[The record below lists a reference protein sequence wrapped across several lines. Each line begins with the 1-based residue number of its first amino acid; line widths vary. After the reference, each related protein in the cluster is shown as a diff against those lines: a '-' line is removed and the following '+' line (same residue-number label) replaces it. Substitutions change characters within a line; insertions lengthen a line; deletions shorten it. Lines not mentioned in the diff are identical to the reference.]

1 MKQAILFMTQYS
13 QKLAFVLLLG
23 FILVNS
29 HPVNAAGINADQA
42 LTPAVLSDDGSKPL
56 NPLPQADPAEARYST
71 VRVVTAYSSTVD
83 QCDDTP
89 FITANGTYVHDGIV
103 AANWLKFGTRVRIPD
118 VFGDKVFIV
127 ADRMNPR
134 FDNRLDI
141 WMAGRADAV
150 KFGLQH
156 LEVEVL

>member
-13 QKLAFVLLLG
+13 QKLAYILLLG
-23 FILVNS
+23 SILVNP
-29 HPVNAAGINADQA
+29 HPVAAAGVITEPIM
-42 LTPAVLSDDGSKPL
+42 TPAVLKDDGSRPL
-56 NPLPQADPAEARYST
+56 NSLPMAGPAEARYST
-71 VRVVTAYSSTVD
+71 VRAITAYSSTVD

-89 FITANGTYVHDGIV
+89 FITANGTHVHDGIV
-103 AANWLKFGTRVRIPD
+103 AANWLRFGTRVRIPEAY
-118 VFGDKVFIV
+118 GDKVFVV

-141 WMAGRADAV
+141 WMAERSDAV
-150 KFGLQH
+150 KFGLQR